1 MPHVKTICSFAS
13 LLFFP
18 QDIKGIVFCIVNP
31 AARTEINLETKGR
44 SKPHDRAHLLQT
56 PEMEKKEEISVS
68 RKQTTER
75 FWRQDAKRWVLCT
88 IYLVC
93 VTSFLSLNINK
104 PFVCSQLCIF
114 VHHMMYFWGLCL
126 HWATQ
131 PICEA
136 KWEQIMMASVPISL
150 GIFLCC
156 LLIGKSSNTWLNHH
170 LWNTA
175 EKEVIKQ

>member
-13 LLFFP
+13 LLFFHRHQRNCP
-18 QDIKGIVFCIVNP
+18 LHSETCSTDWNKPWNKRQAETSRQSTPASNSGNGKEKGNICEQKTNY
-31 AARTEINLETKGR
+31 REI
-44 SKPHDRAHLLQT
+44 
-56 PEMEKKEEISVS
+56 
-68 RKQTTER
+68 
-75 FWRQDAKRWVLCT
+75 WRQRAKRWVFST
-88 IYLVC
+88 IFSVC

-126 HWATQ
+126 HWAKQ

-175 EKEVIKQ
+175 EKEVTKQ